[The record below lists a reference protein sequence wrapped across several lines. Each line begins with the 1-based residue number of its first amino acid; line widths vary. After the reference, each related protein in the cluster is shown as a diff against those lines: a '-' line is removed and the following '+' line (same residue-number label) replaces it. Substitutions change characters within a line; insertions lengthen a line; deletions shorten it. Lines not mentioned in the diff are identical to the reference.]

1 MMPTPLAVLEA
12 GDRPFAGVDP
22 EERTPTLRVLYATDR
37 APDQPRKRGARYG
50 SVRSDVVRLGEAT
63 VRLGPAGW
71 DWDRL
76 AAETASG
83 SRPPVKV
90 TDVQEFGVLGAMRG
104 PEAPRGASLSA
115 EGLPSDAGLHFAS
128 LVDHRLDSC
137 ASREVYVYVP
147 GFNVTFELALRRM
160 AEFSH
165 YLGRDGVFVAYAWPA
180 HSHPFA
186 YDMDR
191 RSAMQS
197 AGRFRDFV
205 QYLAENTGAEKIHLI
220 ASSAGAPVVS
230 GALVA
235 MREECG
241 ATMTPA
247 QMRERTRLGHVVYAA
262 SDQDVDGFRAM
273 LLSGADELAEHIT
286 VYSSSEDLG
295 LVLTR
300 HFGSGDK
307 TIGRLPAHLTEA
319 DAALLRERAAHVTVV
334 DATGALDDAGRGGM
348 WSHSYWYLN
357 SWVSSDLL
365 GLLRHGISAERRGLV
380 ATRDGAMWG
389 FPEDYPERL
398 REHLMAC
405 RLMETEHAG
414 R

>member
-1 MMPTPLAVLEA
+1 
-12 GDRPFAGVDP
+12 
-22 EERTPTLRVLYATDR
+22 
-37 APDQPRKRGARYG
+37 
-50 SVRSDVVRLGEAT
+50 
-63 VRLGPAGW
+63 
-71 DWDRL
+71 
-76 AAETASG
+76 
-83 SRPPVKV
+83 
-90 TDVQEFGVLGAMRG
+90 
-104 PEAPRGASLSA
+104 
-115 EGLPSDAGLHFAS
+115 
-128 LVDHRLDSC
+128 
-137 ASREVYVYVP
+137 VYVYVP